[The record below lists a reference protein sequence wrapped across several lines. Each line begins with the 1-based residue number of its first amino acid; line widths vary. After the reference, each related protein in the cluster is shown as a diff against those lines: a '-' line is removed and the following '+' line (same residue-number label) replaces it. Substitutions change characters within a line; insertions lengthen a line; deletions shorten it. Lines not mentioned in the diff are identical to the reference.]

1 MVVRKCYC
9 FTKISM
15 HYRGTFEKQLN
26 TISVENKKNYNE
38 LPVLGKDLESTLAK
52 NILKS

>member
-1 MVVRKCYC
+1 
-9 FTKISM
+9 M

-26 TISVENKKNYNE
+26 SISVENKKNYNE